1 MALRRS
7 QDAVAEVAADDTA
20 VLNLTAVGDGHDPD
34 ADTTAAAAGAAA
46 GAAAA
51 APAALEAAGGAGLSG
66 DFLDRPFVPRVG
78 DAGDPAFEVP
88 NQPPLSSLSL
98 SRCIVLSPS
107 PAPPA
112 PC

>member
-1 MALRRS
+1 MAPRRS

-34 ADTTAAAAGAAA
+34 ADTAAAAAGAAA
-46 GAAAA
+46 GAAGAAPA

-88 NQPPLSSLSL
+88 YPPYLGFYL
-98 SRCIVLSPS
+98 
-107 PAPPA
+107 AHT
-112 PC
+112 

>member
-1 MALRRS
+1 
-7 QDAVAEVAADDTA
+7 VAEVAADDTA

-34 ADTTAAAAGAAA
+34 ADTAAAAA

-88 NQPPLSSLSL
+88 YPPYLGFYL
-98 SRCIVLSPS
+98 
-107 PAPPA
+107 AHT
-112 PC
+112 

>member
-1 MALRRS
+1 MTLRRS

-20 VLNLTAVGDGHDPD
+20 VLNLTAVGDDPDPD

-46 GAAAA
+46 GAAGAA

-88 NQPPLSSLSL
+88 YPPYLGFYL
-98 SRCIVLSPS
+98 
-107 PAPPA
+107 AHT
-112 PC
+112 